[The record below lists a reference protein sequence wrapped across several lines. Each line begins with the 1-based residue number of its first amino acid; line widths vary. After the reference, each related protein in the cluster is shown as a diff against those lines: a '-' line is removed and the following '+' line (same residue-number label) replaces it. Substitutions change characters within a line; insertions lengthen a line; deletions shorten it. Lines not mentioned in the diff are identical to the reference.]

1 MATLP
6 RTEASRYIAPS
17 PRRVSARASRAA
29 SSPLAVGILEEH
41 YFLHLLRLQRKRT
54 ERSREPF
61 MLMLLDVEGL
71 IDDAVRARSVR
82 HIMFALGSSVRDT
95 DTLGWYEYD
104 RKMGVIFS
112 EIGSEPMT
120 NAALIM
126 SKVNGALQGSLR
138 QPELHAIDV
147 TFRLF
152 PEDSE
157 VKKEADLTLYPDL
170 SERHEKRAGAQLAKR
185 TLDVFGSILG
195 ISALAPLFALVA
207 LLVKLSSPGPV
218 LFRQKRVGRY
228 GKTFTFLK
236 FRSMYMNNDSKI
248 HQEYVARLIEGKADS
263 KPTGDGKAGVYKL
276 TNDPRI
282 TAVGRFLRKSSLD
295 ELPQL
300 FNVLLG
306 TMSLVGPRPPVPY
319 EFERYDIWHRRRVLE
334 VKPGITGLW
343 QVFGRSK
350 TTFDEMVRLDLAY
363 AKRWS
368 VWLDLKILLRT
379 PMVVFLGDGAY

>member
-1 MATLP
+1 
-6 RTEASRYIAPS
+6 
-17 PRRVSARASRAA
+17 
-29 SSPLAVGILEEH
+29 
-41 YFLHLLRLQRKRT
+41 
-54 ERSREPF
+54 